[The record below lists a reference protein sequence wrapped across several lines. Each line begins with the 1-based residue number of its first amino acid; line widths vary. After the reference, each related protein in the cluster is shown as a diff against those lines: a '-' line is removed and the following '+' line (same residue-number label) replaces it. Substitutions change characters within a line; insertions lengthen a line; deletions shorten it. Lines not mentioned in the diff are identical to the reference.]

1 MTRSCRCGCGQALT
15 AIETAPRTGG
25 RTVVSLS
32 MSPVRTDTHQ
42 PVFRMCLRVCEYPG
56 PSSAEWEGWADGGGR
71 AAKSEGHSRPVRAGG
86 GWSSLRW
93 WKGID
98 PTQAFQQVAQVGP
111 LTARPPFPRC
121 PLLPGRGLI
130 RTSSRT
136 PPFCLPSPRDRQR
149 GPRTLCPNQRPLA
162 RSRASGQQ
170 HPDRPNTE
178 ITNSSTHTLPEIM
191 QHSLARLVHEPI
203 PIQTPKY
210 SQVDYN
216 YPPSP
221 AVSQYS
227 GSRSNS
233 DASCCADVQ
242 VSCSC
247 EPRAMRLPSIS
258 SLLADCP
265 STFFLTSPYP
275 QS

>member
-111 LTARPPFPRC
+111 LTARPAFPRC
-121 PLLPGRGLI
+121 PLLPGRGTHKDLQPHSPLLPPLPT
-130 RTSSRT
+130 RPTTRPKDSLPQSTSSRPLSSLRSAAPGQAQHRNHKQLDPYFAGDNAT
-136 PPFCLPSPRDRQR
+136 LTCTA
-149 GPRTLCPNQRPLA
+149 RT
-162 RSRASGQQ
+162 RANS
-170 HPDRPNTE
+170 HPDPE
-178 ITNSSTHTLPEIM
+178 IQPGRLQLPTLP
-191 QHSLARLVHEPI
+191 RGV
-203 PIQTPKY
+203 
-210 SQVDYN
+210 
-216 YPPSP
+216 
-221 AVSQYS
+221 AVLWKQK
-227 GSRSNS
+227 
-233 DASCCADVQ
+233 Q
-242 VSCSC
+242 
-247 EPRAMRLPSIS
+247 
-258 SLLADCP
+258 
-265 STFFLTSPYP
+265 
-275 QS
+275 Q